1 MAKPAFGQNS
11 SENQSRLGALSF
23 GVKYGFHEPYELLCD
38 DLLTGDMGFC
48 LYLILKHLGT

>member
-1 MAKPAFGQNS
+1 MAKPAFGQKS

-23 GVKYGFHEPYELLCD
+23 GVKYGFHELYELLCD